1 MTAAHP
7 RRRTPAEM
15 NVAGACR
22 SPPRAARPTLHSIHL
37 SKHPARDSY
46 SIQME
51 PTRGG
56 TAKQTPDGMAE
67 QGGEE
72 EKSSAVCGLHK
83 ASLRKWAEW
92 PGWEEGETREG
103 EFSLL
108 FQSPAGTLLQSQRCT
123 SLRTPAELLQLP
135 PGQTS
140 GLTDCR
146 DKERVSRMLC
156 FS

>member
-72 EKSSAVCGLHK
+72 EKSSAVCRLHK

-92 PGWEEGETREG
+92 PGWEGRARQERGNFPSCSRALQG
-103 EFSLL
+103 PCSKASAAHLCAPLL
-108 FQSPAGTLLQSQRCT
+108 SCSSSHQDRLQ
-123 SLRTPAELLQLP
+123 
-135 PGQTS
+135 G
-140 GLTDCR
+140 
-146 DKERVSRMLC
+146 
-156 FS
+156 